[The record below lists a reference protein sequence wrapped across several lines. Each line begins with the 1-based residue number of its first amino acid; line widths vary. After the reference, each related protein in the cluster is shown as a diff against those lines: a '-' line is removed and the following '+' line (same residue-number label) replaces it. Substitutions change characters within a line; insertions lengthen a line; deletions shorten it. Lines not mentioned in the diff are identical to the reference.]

1 MQQIQNYM
9 VEDNSR
15 ITAQAGVLEGSHV
28 KDMRKGE
35 LHITKGKSAAPELP
49 EMWQN
54 DISALNYVI
63 LKIPTMTLS
72 VYRNPFYIKLH
83 YPFAVNNS

>member
-63 LKIPTMTLS
+63 HTMTLS
-72 VYRNPFYIKLH
+72 VYRNPLYIKLQ